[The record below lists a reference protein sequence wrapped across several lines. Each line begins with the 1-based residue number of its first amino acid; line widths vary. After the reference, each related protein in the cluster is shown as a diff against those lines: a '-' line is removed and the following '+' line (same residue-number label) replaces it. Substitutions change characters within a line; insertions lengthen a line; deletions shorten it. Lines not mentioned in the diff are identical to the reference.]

1 MKKSAILAA
10 MLVLAASNAYA
21 YENSHAG
28 YSVKDGDPYVRM
40 ETNKLYAFSSAQSSD
55 IAKIMQETSKETKKQ
70 DKDKSLNFL
79 DKYQGINSVNYYTA
93 AEMKDIIGTDFSTA
107 YFDAEYEKLALLER
121 SQLNLNTVP
130 TPLLDMDKYNL
141 LENKSNI
148 NIIVQ
153 HQLLKEKFAKLTPAI
168 KLEKIGGKKAI
179 TLKYLYKQMNR
190 LMNVDVTLI
199 SANDRLYILTNINQD
214 SSLYAKK
221 AEKTDKKQDAAKDAK
236 AKDKISVK
244 DLLKQALD
252 LENVNAADVPD
263 TVMSKF
269 NEQHVK
275 LVKAF
280 SVSQPTKEARRL
292 TFTDTTRGKTIVL
305 PDDWYYA
312 QTKYQLGEKI
322 NAVITGAGSVPEM
335 KQAAN
340 AIDIDGLFNT
350 VADNFDTIGRDAK
363 PEEKRAAFDKTKDKY
378 LEEYSKVI
386 KHLNSAFITTSFQF
400 KDDSWK
406 EFMANPESNKA
417 AVDVMLRD
425 GLKRLKSFSSEN
437 FALQNYS
444 YKTDFTREKINVA
457 IDADFMGLKAYNFS
471 SKLFFGCHKDTAS
484 LMLFVKK
491 ADFTPD
497 AKLVEQIN
505 QWEF

>member
-10 MLVLAASNAYA
+10 VLVLAASNAYA
-21 YENSHAG
+21 YENSYAG

-40 ETNKLYAFSSAQSSD
+40 ETNKVYAFTKAQASD
-55 IAKIMQETSKETKKQ
+55 VAKMMKDAAKQTKKH
-70 DKDKSLNFL
+70 SSNMSVM
-79 DKYQGINSVNYYTA
+79 DKYQGVNVVNYYTA
-93 AEMKDIIGTDFSTA
+93 AEMKEIIGTDFSTA

-130 TPLLDMDKYNL
+130 TPLLEMDKYNL
-141 LENKSNI
+141 LENEG
-148 NIIVQ
+148 NIIV
-153 HQLLKEKFAKLTPAI
+153 HQLLKEKFAKLTPTI
-168 KLEKIGGKKAI
+168 KLETIGGKKAI
-179 TLKYLYKQMNR
+179 TLKYMYKHMNR
-190 LMNVDVTLI
+190 LMNVNVTLI

-221 AEKTDKKQDAAKDAK
+221 AEKTDKKQNAAKDTK
-236 AKDKISVK
+236 AKTSIK
-244 DLLKQALD
+244 DVLKQALD
-252 LENVNAADVPD
+252 LENVNAADVPAS
-263 TVMSKF
+263 VMSKF

-312 QTKYQLGEKI
+312 QTKYQLGQKI

-350 VADNFDTIGRDAK
+350 VADNFDTIGNDAK
-363 PEEKRAAFDKTKDKY
+363 PEEKRAAFDKTKNKY
-378 LEEYSKVI
+378 LEEYSKAI
-386 KHLNSAFITTSFQF
+386 KHLNSTFITTSFQF

-457 IDADFMGLKAYNFS
+457 IDADFMGLKDYNFS

-484 LMLFVKK
+484 LMFFVKK

-497 AKLVEQIN
+497 AKLIEQIN
-505 QWEF
+505 HWEF

>member
-10 MLVLAASNAYA
+10 VLVLVTSNTYA
-21 YENSHAG
+21 YENSYAG

-40 ETNKLYAFSSAQSSD
+40 ETNKFYAFSSAQSSD
-55 IAKIMQETSKETKKQ
+55 IAKIMKETAKETKKQ
-70 DKDKSLNFL
+70 DKNKNINFL

-130 TPLLDMDKYNL
+130 TPLLEMDKYNL
-141 LENKSNI
+141 LENKG

-153 HQLLKEKFAKLTPAI
+153 QQLLREKFATLTPTI

-190 LMNVDVTLI
+190 LMNVDVTLM

-221 AEKTDKKQDAAKDAK
+221 AEKTDKKQDTAKDA
-236 AKDKISVK
+236 AVKDKASIK
-244 DLLKQALD
+244 DLLKRALA
-252 LENVNAADVPD
+252 LEKVNAADVPD
-263 TVMSKF
+263 SVMSKF

-280 SVSQPTKEARRL
+280 SVTQPTKEARRL
-292 TFTDTTRGKTIVL
+292 TFTDTTRDKTIVL

-350 VADNFDTIGRDAK
+350 VADNFDTIGSDAK
-363 PEEKRAAFDKTKDKY
+363 PEEKRAAFDKTKNKY
-378 LEEYSKVI
+378 LEEYSKAI
-386 KHLNSAFITTSFQF
+386 KHLNSTFITTSFQF

-406 EFMANPESNKA
+406 KFLANPESNKA

-457 IDADFMGLKAYNFS
+457 IDADFMGLKDYNFS

-484 LMLFVKK
+484 LMVFVRK

-497 AKLVEQIN
+497 AKLIEQIN

>member
-10 MLVLAASNAYA
+10 VLVLAASSAYA
-21 YENSHAG
+21 YENSYAG

-55 IAKIMQETSKETKKQ
+55 IAKIMQETAKETKKQ

-130 TPLLDMDKYNL
+130 TPLLDVDKYNL
-141 LENKSNI
+141 LENKG

-153 HQLLKEKFAKLTPAI
+153 NQLLKEKFAKLTPAI

-221 AEKTDKKQDAAKDAK
+221 AEKTDKKQNTAKDTK
-236 AKDKISVK
+236 AKTSIK
-244 DLLKQALD
+244 DVLKQALD

-263 TVMSKF
+263 SVMSKF
-269 NEQHVK
+269 NDQHVK

-312 QTKYQLGEKI
+312 QTKYQLGQKI

-335 KQAAN
+335 KQATN

-350 VADNFDTIGRDAK
+350 VADNFDAIGSDTK
-363 PEEKRAAFDKTKDKY
+363 PEEKRAAFDKIKDKY
-378 LEEYSKVI
+378 LEEYSKAI
-386 KHLNSAFITTSFQF
+386 KHLNSTFITTSFQF

-406 EFMANPESNKA
+406 EFLANPESNKA
-417 AVDVMLRD
+417 AVDVILRD

-457 IDADFMGLKAYNFS
+457 IDADFMGLKAFNFS

-484 LMLFVKK
+484 LMLFVRK

-497 AKLVEQIN
+497 TKLVEQIN

>member
-1 MKKSAILAA
+1 
-10 MLVLAASNAYA
+10 
-21 YENSHAG
+21 
-28 YSVKDGDPYVRM
+28 M
-40 ETNKLYAFSSAQSSD
+40 ETNKFYAFSSAQSSD
-55 IAKIMQETSKETKKQ
+55 IAKIMKETAKETKKQ
-70 DKDKSLNFL
+70 DKNKNLNFL
-79 DKYQGINSVNYYTA
+79 DKYQGINSVNYYTT
-93 AEMKDIIGTDFSTA
+93 AEMKNIIGTDFSTA

-130 TPLLDMDKYNL
+130 TPLLEMDKYNL
-141 LENKSNI
+141 LENKG

-153 HQLLKEKFAKLTPAI
+153 QQLLREKFATLTPTI

-190 LMNVDVTLI
+190 LMNVDVSLM

-221 AEKTDKKQDAAKDAK
+221 AEKTDKKQDTAKDGEV
-236 AKDKISVK
+236 KDKVSIK
-244 DLLKQALD
+244 DILKQALA

-263 TVMSKF
+263 SVMSKF
-269 NEQHVK
+269 NEHHVK

-292 TFTDTTRGKTIVL
+292 TFTDTTRDKTIVL

-340 AIDIDGLFNT
+340 AILFNT
-350 VADNFDTIGRDAK
+350 VADNFDAMGSDAK
-363 PEEKRAAFDKTKDKY
+363 PEEKRAAFDKTKNKY
-378 LEEYSKVI
+378 LEEYSKAI
-386 KHLNSAFITTSFQF
+386 KYLNSTFITTSFQF

-406 EFMANPESNKA
+406 EFLANPESNKA
-417 AVDVMLRD
+417 TVDVMLRD
-425 GLKRLKSFSSEN
+425 GLKRLKGFSNEY
-437 FALQNYS
+437 FALHDYS
-444 YKTDFTREKINVA
+444 YKLDFTKEKANVV
-457 IDADFMGLKAYNFS
+457 IDADFMGLKDYNFS

-484 LMLFVKK
+484 LMVFVRK

-497 AKLVEQIN
+497 AKLIEQIN

>member
-10 MLVLAASNAYA
+10 VLVLAASNTYA
-21 YENSHAG
+21 YENSYAG

-40 ETNKLYAFSSAQSSD
+40 ETNNLYAFSSAQSSD
-55 IAKIMQETSKETKKQ
+55 IAKMMQETAKETKKQ

-141 LENKSNI
+141 LENKG

-153 HQLLKEKFAKLTPAI
+153 NQLLKEKFAKLTPAI

-179 TLKYLYKQMNR
+179 TLKYLYKQINR

-221 AEKTDKKQDAAKDAK
+221 AEKTDKKQDTAK
-236 AKDKISVK
+236 AKDKTSIK
-244 DLLKQALD
+244 DVLKQALD

-263 TVMSKF
+263 SVMSKF
-269 NEQHVK
+269 NDQHVR

-312 QTKYQLGEKI
+312 QTKYQLGQKI

-350 VADNFDTIGRDAK
+350 VADNFDTVGSDAK

-378 LEEYSKVI
+378 LEEYSKAI
-386 KHLNSAFITTSFQF
+386 KHLNSTFITTSFQF

-406 EFMANPESNKA
+406 EFLANPESNKA

-425 GLKRLKSFSSEN
+425 GLKRLKGFSNEY
-437 FALQNYS
+437 FALHDYS
-444 YKTDFTREKINVA
+444 YKLDFTKEKANVV
-457 IDADFMGLKAYNFS
+457 IDADFMGLKDYNFS

-484 LMLFVKK
+484 LMVFVRK

-497 AKLVEQIN
+497 AKLIEQIN
-505 QWEF
+505 HWQF

>member
-10 MLVLAASNAYA
+10 VLVLAASSAHA
-21 YENSHAG
+21 YENSYAG

-55 IAKIMQETSKETKKQ
+55 IAKIMQETAKETKKQ

-141 LENKSNI
+141 LENKGNI

-221 AEKTDKKQDAAKDAK
+221 AEKTDKKQNAAKDAK

-252 LENVNAADVPD
+252 LENVNAADVPAS
-263 TVMSKF
+263 VMSKF

-340 AIDIDGLFNT
+340 AIDIDDLFNT
-350 VADNFDTIGRDAK
+350 VADNFDTIGNDAK
-363 PEEKRAAFDKTKDKY
+363 PEEKRAAFDKTKNKY
-378 LEEYSKVI
+378 LEEYSKAI
-386 KHLNSAFITTSFQF
+386 KHLNSTFITTSFQF

-406 EFMANPESNKA
+406 EFLANPESNKA
-417 AVDVMLRD
+417 AVGVMLRD
-425 GLKRLKSFSSEN
+425 GLKRLKGFSNEY
-437 FALQNYS
+437 FALHDYS
-444 YKTDFTREKINVA
+444 YKLDFTKEKANVV
-457 IDADFMGLKAYNFS
+457 IDADFMGLKDYNFS

-484 LMLFVKK
+484 LMVFVRK

-497 AKLVEQIN
+497 AKLIEQIN
-505 QWEF
+505 HWQF

>member
-10 MLVLAASNAYA
+10 VLVLAASNAYA
-21 YENSHAG
+21 YENSYAG

-40 ETNKLYAFSSAQSSD
+40 ETNKVYAFTKAQASD
-55 IAKIMQETSKETKKQ
+55 VAKMMKDAAKQTKKQ
-70 DKDKSLNFL
+70 SSNMSVM
-79 DKYQGINSVNYYTA
+79 DKYQGVNVVNYYTA
-93 AEMKDIIGTDFSTA
+93 AEMKEIIGTDFSTA

-130 TPLLDMDKYNL
+130 TLLLEMDKYNL
-141 LENKSNI
+141 LENEG
-148 NIIVQ
+148 NIIV
-153 HQLLKEKFAKLTPAI
+153 HQLLKEKFAKLTPTI
-168 KLEKIGGKKAI
+168 KLETIGGKKAI
-179 TLKYLYKQMNR
+179 TLKYMYKHMNR

-221 AEKTDKKQDAAKDAK
+221 AEKTDKKQDTVKDTK
-236 AKDKISVK
+236 AKTSIK
-244 DLLKQALD
+244 DVLKQALD
-252 LENVNAADVPD
+252 LENVNAADVPAS
-263 TVMSKF
+263 VMSKF

-312 QTKYQLGEKI
+312 QTKYQLGQKI

-350 VADNFDTIGRDAK
+350 VTDNFDTIGSDAK
-363 PEEKRAAFDKTKDKY
+363 PEEKRAAFDKTKNKY
-378 LEEYSKVI
+378 LEEYSKAI
-386 KHLNSAFITTSFQF
+386 KHLNSIFMTTSFQF

-406 EFMANPESNKA
+406 EFLANPESNKA

-457 IDADFMGLKAYNFS
+457 IDADFMGLKDYNFS

-484 LMLFVKK
+484 LMFFVKK

-497 AKLVEQIN
+497 TKLVEQIN

>member
-10 MLVLAASNAYA
+10 VLVLAASNAYA
-21 YENSHAG
+21 YENSYAG

-40 ETNKLYAFSSAQSSD
+40 ETNKLYAFTKAQASD
-55 IAKIMQETSKETKKQ
+55 VAKMMKDAAKQTKKH
-70 DKDKSLNFL
+70 SSNMSVM
-79 DKYQGINSVNYYTA
+79 DKYQGVNVVNYYTA
-93 AEMKDIIGTDFSTA
+93 AEMKEIIGTDFSTA

-130 TPLLDMDKYNL
+130 TPLLEMDKYNL
-141 LENKSNI
+141 LENEG
-148 NIIVQ
+148 NIIV
-153 HQLLKEKFAKLTPAI
+153 HQLLKEKFAKLTPTI
-168 KLEKIGGKKAI
+168 KLETIGGKKAI
-179 TLKYLYKQMNR
+179 TLKYMYKHMNR

-221 AEKTDKKQDAAKDAK
+221 AEKTDKKQNAAKDAK

-252 LENVNAADVPD
+252 LENVNAADVPAS
-263 TVMSKF
+263 VMSKF

-312 QTKYQLGEKI
+312 QTKYQLGQKI

-350 VADNFDTIGRDAK
+350 VADNFDAIGSDAK

-378 LEEYSKVI
+378 LEEYSKAI
-386 KHLNSAFITTSFQF
+386 KHLNSTFITTSFQF

-406 EFMANPESNKA
+406 EFLANPESNKA

-457 IDADFMGLKAYNFS
+457 INADFMGLKDYNFS

-484 LMLFVKK
+484 LMFFVKK

-497 AKLVEQIN
+497 TKLVEQIN